1 MSVSVFGS
9 SARTNQFLGSGNGVE
24 ANGTGSP
31 NKLRM
36 DWRTSGSMSAETL
49 GIHRSV
55 VEATALAVGVVGVL
69 DVGVVSGRSTVVL
82 VKSLSRLGVLLKIV
96 NRIS

>member
-1 MSVSVFGS
+1 
-9 SARTNQFLGSGNGVE
+9 
-24 ANGTGSP
+24 
-31 NKLRM
+31 
-36 DWRTSGSMSAETL
+36 MSAETL